1 MLLVMYMNKLKE
13 LCKRYQQAIYTLL
26 AVLIIVGIVY
36 FALHGFNTF
45 VKWATTD
52 VGSVADWAGSIGTI
66 LAFIAVIWQQGRQ
79 ENITRAV
86 HIEESR
92 PRFSIIFTPK
102 PKLKSK
108 VLFWGEKRNVT
119 QINTIIEN
127 RTGQN
132 YRFISIENISNN
144 VVYDY
149 SVILKYHS
157 KDNSLVREDYWNS
170 SGLFPRRSI
179 VIVPK
184 FLGTDKD
191 EIGNYIYD
199 ELLVKFTTPANE
211 VGFFTM
217 KNTNNDQ
224 TDSSLGQS
232 QYYFVRGSH
241 VKRVTAIN
249 TDKMIEVNEPIC
261 KNLDKEFNEITG
273 GTSLGEVDENGKVH

>member
-1 MLLVMYMNKLKE
+1 MYMKKIKE
-13 LCKRYQQAIYTLL
+13 LFKKYRQVFYTLL
-26 AVLIIVGIVY
+26 AVLIVIGIVY
-36 FALHGFNTF
+36 FALHGFSPF

-92 PRFSIIFTPK
+92 PRFSITFTPK

-108 VLFWGEKRNVT
+108 VLFWGENRNT
-119 QINTIIEN
+119 AEINAIIEN
-127 RTGQN
+127 RSAKN

-144 VVYDY
+144 VIYDC
-149 SVILKYHS
+149 SIILKYHS
-157 KDNSLVREDYWNS
+157 KDNSSVREDYWTN
-170 SGLFPRRSI
+170 SGLFPRRSLA
-179 VIVPK
+179 IVPK

-191 EIGNYIYD
+191 KIGNYIYE
-199 ELLVKFTTPANE
+199 ELLIKFTTPANE

-217 KNTNNDQ
+217 KNVNNDQ
-224 TDSSLGQS
+224 TDSSLVQS

-241 VKRVTAIN
+241 VRRVTAIN
-249 TDKMIEVNEPIC
+249 TDKMIEVNDSIC
-261 KNLDKEFNEITG
+261 ENLDKEFNEIVG
-273 GTSLGEVDENGKVH
+273 GTSFGEVHEDGKVY

>member
-1 MLLVMYMNKLKE
+1 MKKIRK
-13 LCKRYQQAIYTLL
+13 LCKKYQQAIYTLI
-26 AVLIIVGIVY
+26 AVLIIVSIVY
-36 FALHGFNTF
+36 FALHGFDSF

-66 LAFIAVIWQQGRQ
+66 LAFVAVIWQQGRQ

-92 PRFSIIFTPK
+92 PRFSVIYTPTPK
-102 PKLKSK
+102 AKSK
-108 VLFWGEKRNVT
+108 VLFWGEDRNAAN
-119 QINTIIEN
+119 INEIIKN
-127 RTGQN
+127 RSINN

-144 VVYDY
+144 VIYDY

-157 KDNSLVREDYWNS
+157 KDNSLIREDYWTS
-170 SGLFPRRSI
+170 SGLFPRRSV

-184 FLGTDKD
+184 FLGKD
-191 EIGNYIYD
+191 EDKIGNYIYD

-211 VGFFTM
+211 VGFFIM
-217 KNTNNDQ
+217 KNVNNDQ
-224 TDSSLGQS
+224 TDSSLGKN

-249 TDKMIEVNEPIC
+249 TDKMIEVDSSIC
-261 KNLDKEFNEITG
+261 KALDKEFNDIIG
-273 GTSLGEVDENGKVH
+273 GTKFGEVNDDGTVN

>member
-1 MLLVMYMNKLKE
+1 MEKIKKLYSK
-13 LCKRYQQAIYTLL
+13 YHQALYTLL

-36 FALHGFNTF
+36 FVLHGFNPF

-66 LAFIAVIWQQGRQ
+66 LAFVAVIWQQGRQ

-92 PRFSIIFTPK
+92 PRFSITFTPK

-108 VLFWGEKRNVT
+108 VLFWGENRNADE
-119 QINTIIEN
+119 INTIIEN
-127 RTGQN
+127 RAIDN

-144 VVYDY
+144 VIYDY

-157 KDNSLVREDYWNS
+157 RDNSLVREDYWTS

-184 FLGTDKD
+184 FLGTNKDK
-191 EIGNYIYD
+191 IGNYIYP
-199 ELLVKFTTPANE
+199 KFQE
-211 VGFFTM
+211 
-217 KNTNNDQ
+217 
-224 TDSSLGQS
+224 
-232 QYYFVRGSH
+232 
-241 VKRVTAIN
+241 
-249 TDKMIEVNEPIC
+249 
-261 KNLDKEFNEITG
+261 
-273 GTSLGEVDENGKVH
+273 